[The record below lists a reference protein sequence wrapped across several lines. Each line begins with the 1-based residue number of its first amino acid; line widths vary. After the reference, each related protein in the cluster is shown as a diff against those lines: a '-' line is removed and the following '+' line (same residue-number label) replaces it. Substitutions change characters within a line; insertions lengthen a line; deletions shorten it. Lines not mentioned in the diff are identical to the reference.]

1 MAFTLT
7 PVVVTATGTV
17 VSNLKGTARI
27 ASFTFSNHG
36 TTAASAVTFW
46 ELTSA
51 GAVASSEK
59 FHITLASASLPG
71 STITQVYNG
80 GDAIK
85 FNNGIYASVAA
96 NVVGLLTHI

>member
-1 MAFTLT
+1 MGFTLT

-17 VSNLKGTARI
+17 TSNLKGTARL

-51 GAVASSEK
+51 GEVAASEK

-71 STITQVYNG
+71 STMTQVYNEGDEG
-80 GDAIK
+80 GDTGGEDTEMEPEAEE
-85 FNNGIYASVAA
+85 APEA
-96 NVVGLLTHI
+96 